1 GTIARLDAVLPATW
15 SHANP
20 VAIIGDAPPERYRV
34 AVEAIAADAGTDV
47 VLVMNCPTGLGSP
60 LAAASAVATLAQD
73 GKIGGKPV
81 LTCWLGEHTAREGRR
96 ILQDA
101 GIASLETPADA
112 A

>member
-1 GTIARLDAVLPATW
+1 
-15 SHANP
+15 
-20 VAIIGDAPPERYRV
+20 
-34 AVEAIAADAGTDV
+34 
-47 VLVMNCPTGLGSP
+47 
-60 LAAASAVATLAQD
+60 ASAVATLAQD

-112 A
+112 ATAVSYLADWSRAQRALLRTPSSHGEAATSGREAVLALFRQVAREGRRMLT